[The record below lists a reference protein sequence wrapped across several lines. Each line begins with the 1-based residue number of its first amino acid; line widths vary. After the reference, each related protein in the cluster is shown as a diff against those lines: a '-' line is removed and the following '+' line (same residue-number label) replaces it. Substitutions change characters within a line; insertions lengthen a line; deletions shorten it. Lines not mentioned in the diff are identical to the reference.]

1 MWSSHCEQHGRFII
15 TSSFFKMGLLQV
27 YVTVWRNI
35 ESLVWKSNL
44 YFVSPGCFWR
54 NWTVLHFQ
62 LELHDRN
69 YWLRPS
75 LTAWLLSSTPI
86 KMSVGQNRTQSILY
100 KHLLSHIFVCF
111 LRILNLNSGPF
122 LWSTECFYQ
131 PSVTCWTPFISE
143 LINSAESGLTS

>member
-1 MWSSHCEQHGRFII
+1 MLKNPNLTVPILTKSDNFRCFYCTWI
-15 TSSFFKMGLLQV
+15 TI
-27 YVTVWRNI
+27 WRNI

-69 YWLRPS
+69 YWLRP
-75 LTAWLLSSTPI
+75 AWLLDCFHQLPLKCLLVKTAH
-86 KMSVGQNRTQSILY
+86 KVYLN

-122 LWSTECFYQ
+122 LCST
-131 PSVTCWTPFISE
+131 SMNGSTNLASH
-143 LINSAESGLTS
+143 AEPLSFLN